1 MKNKWQIGLL
11 ILILL
16 LVISGCSNT
25 NDYVSSKDD
34 ASDNDDLAQENEV
47 VSEVKVDDGSN
58 QFDSSQYFDPQNID
72 ASTLSTKYN
81 IIADLDEEN
90 NVLKSDITIEY
101 TNMTD
106 DKLNDIQLIFPMKCL
121 ADNRTG
127 LDFFDGTMNQERFEV
142 IDFKIESIKIDG
154 EEWAVDYTDSNLWK
168 GSHHDLLNL
177 PLDEGLDINDT
188 SEIEII
194 YEYSLPLSDVLGVR
208 DNKYA
213 FSAWYPMIPFYQE
226 GAWQG
231 DYSHDTWTYHVPYAS
246 VTLDVTWDTPK
257 TFLTAYDWDDTLEPI
272 TEYKR
277 ESIIDRHLAFYL
289 INNMTVKRE
298 QIDKMKLTYIYPVGE
313 SLDIDQNDIERYIK
327 QLDSDKKGQKI
338 EYLVIFMTLDGIRDN
353 NWDMI
358 NFNLKEEDMGNVQT
372 AIREGLTVFL
382 LTPTYIGNSEKDD
395 MVRSVVYEYRMLDWR
410 SFDDETTL
418 HRLWNERVES
428 YVDHRDLK
436 LVSSEALINIAS
448 EEEYDEESF
457 YKPTFMMVELGR
469 KVGHDKVMNMLKSLD
484 KEYMGK
490 SLSFDE
496 YIDFIKM
503 KFGEEAD
510 SILEKYID

>member
-16 LVISGCSNT
+16 LAISGCSNT
-25 NDYVSSKDD
+25 NDYVSSEDD

-127 LDFFDGTMNQERFEV
+127 LDLFDGTMNQERFEA

-154 EEWAVDYTDSNLWK
+154 QEWAVDYTDSNLWK

-231 DYSHDTWTYHVPYAS
+231 DYAHHTWYYHVPYS
-246 VTLDVTWDTPK
+246 EISLDIKWDSPK
-257 TFLTAYDWDDTLEPI
+257 SFLSIYNISDYDKLI
-272 TEYKR
+272 TEL
-277 ESIIDRHLAFYL
+277 SASDVIDRAMTFYL
-289 INNMTVKRE
+289 IKDMNVKTDQIENQNNIYVYSQNKTLIIEENGLKSRIRKMNHKYISPKINK
-298 QIDKMKLTYIYPVGE
+298 QIIVLLD
-313 SLDIDQNDIERYIK
+313 DIDDQYDFNQISYSTNENSATTIQDDLEVNLMTNLLYPTF
-327 QLDSDKKGQKI
+327 LDTDEESSMMLMGLVYYKMLHVFSYENNTDFEDYCYQ
-338 EYLVIFMTLDGIRDN
+338 YLYPN
-353 NWDMI
+353 I
-358 NFNLKEEDMGNVQT
+358 NYK
-372 AIREGLTVFL
+372 
-382 LTPTYIGNSEKDD
+382 
-395 MVRSVVYEYRMLDWR
+395 
-410 SFDDETTL
+410 
-418 HRLWNERVES
+418 
-428 YVDHRDLK
+428 DLK
-436 LVSSEALINIAS
+436 LKNNQELLSIT
-448 EEEYDEESF
+448 DEKTYNENF
-457 YKPTFMMVELGR
+457 RYKPTLLLVDLEKKYGEERMIKMIT
-469 KVGHDKVMNMLKSLD
+469 KLD
-484 KEYMGK
+484 NDFSGK
-490 SLSFDE
+490 ALSFDG
-496 YIDFIKM
+496 YISFIKNY
-503 KFGEEAD
+503 FGDDVDEVL
-510 SILEKYID
+510 SKYL